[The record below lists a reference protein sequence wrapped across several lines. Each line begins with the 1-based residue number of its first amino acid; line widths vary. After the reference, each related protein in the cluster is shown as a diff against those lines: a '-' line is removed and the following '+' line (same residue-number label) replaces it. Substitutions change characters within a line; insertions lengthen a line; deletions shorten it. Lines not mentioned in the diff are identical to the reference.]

1 MITWLAKQTRQKRRV
16 GQNLLFFSNDL
27 TNTSLKTMPLDR
39 VLSFVHIFGQT
50 VLFLVFVVG
59 SIVLFPWSFVLRL
72 QPPIILLQ
80 YLGTMH
86 CTEAENAEQ
95 IPGPDLDLFMHLA
108 IRHCTLLWKLC
119 KAFFDVKHSEKELN
133 RGQWKF

>member
-59 SIVLFPWSFVLRL
+59 SVVLFPWSFIFLL

-80 YLGTMH
+80 EIVTMH

-95 IPGPDLDLFMHLA
+95 IPGPNLDL
-108 IRHCTLLWKLC
+108 LC
-119 KAFFDVKHSEKELN
+119 IWQSDTAPFCENYAKPFLM
-133 RGQWKF
+133 